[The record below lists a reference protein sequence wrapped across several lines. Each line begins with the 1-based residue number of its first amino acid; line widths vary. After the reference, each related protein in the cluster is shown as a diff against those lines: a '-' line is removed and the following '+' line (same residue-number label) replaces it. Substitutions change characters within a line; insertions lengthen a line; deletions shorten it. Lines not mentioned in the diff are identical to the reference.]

1 MQELINILQAITD
14 VVWGPG
20 MLVLLVGTGV
30 YLTFRL
36 RFLTFRMIPHGFA
49 NLWKGRHHG
58 DHGGELSPFNA
69 LMTACAATIG
79 TGNIV
84 GVATAIFVGGPGA
97 LFWMWMTALVG
108 MATKFA
114 EIVLAVHYREV
125 TPAGNYVGG
134 AMYFIK
140 NGLGQ
145 KWVWLGTCFAIF
157 GGVACFG
164 IGNLVQNN
172 SIAGALE
179 ATFSIPTWVTAV
191 GLFLVVGA
199 VVIGGVQRI
208 GEVAGKLVPFMAVIY
223 IIVSLIIIVLNI
235 GEVPKV
241 FAFVVKDA
249 FTPTAAQGG
258 FLGATVMMA
267 IRMGMARG
275 VFSNE
280 AGLGSAPI
288 AHAAAA
294 TDSPVKQ
301 GFIGMLDVFIDT
313 LIVCSMTGF
322 VILVTDS
329 WTLGLNGAALTAKA
343 FETSLPGLGSGIVA
357 ICLTFFALTTCLGW
371 AVYGERCLIYL
382 FGDKIQK
389 PFRVIFCLVVP
400 LGCLG
405 KLDVVWII
413 ADMFNA
419 LMAIPN
425 LVGILLLSPVLLR
438 LVDEYLKNENN
449 PG

>member
-49 NLWKGRHHG
+49 NLWKGRHQG

-179 ATFSIPTWVTAV
+179 ASFSIPTWVTAV

-199 VVIGGVQRI
+199 VVIGGVRRI
-208 GEVAGKLVPFMAVIY
+208 GEVAGKLVPIMAVIY
-223 IIVSLIIIVLNI
+223 IIVSLIIIVMNI
-235 GEVPKV
+235 TEVPKV

-329 WTLGLNGAALTAKA
+329 WTLGLNGAALTARA
-343 FETSLPGLGSGIVA
+343 FEASLPGLGSGIVA

-389 PFRVIFCLVVP
+389 AFRVVFCLVVP

-425 LVGILLLSPVLLR
+425 LVGILLLSPVLFR
-438 LVDEYLKNENN
+438 LVDEYLKSENN
-449 PG
+449 SM